1 MKNGIIGIFILLC
14 YSTVMAGEYPDVR
27 MILQK
32 IDQSQN
38 VERQI
43 IESSMVIHSIRGSRQ
58 IKYKSWIIGKNR
70 SFTESLAPAR
80 EKGTKMLK
88 MNQDLWI
95 YNPRADR
102 IIKVA
107 GHMLRQSMSGS
118 DLSYE
123 DMMEKGKLLDNYD
136 AKIIGEEKIRNRE
149 VWVMELK
156 AKTEDIAYQGRKIWI
171 DKERFIPLK
180 EEQFAASGKILKRL
194 EIKEVFKTSRG
205 WYPRTIL
212 FKDVLKKGKGTEFHV
227 HHVDFD
233 VRIPKSKF
241 SKAALRR

>member
-1 MKNGIIGIFILLC
+1 MKNGIVLILVLLFC
-14 YSTVMAGEYPDVR
+14 TSAMAGEYPDADV
-27 MILQK
+27 ILQRV
-32 IDQSQN
+32 DQSQN
-38 VERQI
+38 AEQQV
-43 IESSMVIHSIRGSRQ
+43 IESSMIIHSIRGSRQ
-58 IKYKSWIIGKNR
+58 IKYKSWIIGKDK

-88 MNQDLWI
+88 MNQNLWI

-102 IIKVA
+102 IIKIA
-107 GHMLRQSMSGS
+107 GHMLRQSMAGS

-123 DMMEKGKLLDNYD
+123 DMMEKGKLVDDYH
-136 AKIIGEEKIRNRE
+136 AKVIGEDKIRGRE
-149 VWVMELK
+149 VWVLELK
-156 AKTEDIAYQGRKIWI
+156 AKTPDIAYQGIKIWI
-171 DKERFIPLK
+171 DKERFIGLK
-180 EEQFAASGKILKRL
+180 EELFASSGKILKRL

-212 FKDVLKKGKGTEFHV
+212 FKDVLKKGKGTEFKV

-233 VRIPKSKF
+233 VNIPKSKF